1 MTLHARTGSIIGV
14 GPDCV
19 IRDAI
24 IDTDVR
30 IGAGSRLVNSDGV
43 WEADGDGWF
52 IRDGV
57 IPDVTLVPYRWPSLK
72 RVVTILKS
80 SVGAP
85 YWTVGEIDRFDRA
98 FREVCSSSFLR
109 ARPSQ
114 RRLRGWG

>member
-1 MTLHARTGSIIGV
+1 MERSVVMGNRFYEAVDSTGGIGLGV

-43 WEADGDGWF
+43 READGEGWF

-57 IPDVTLVPYRWPSLK
+57 IVVPRKETIPPGT
-72 RVVTILKS
+72 VV
-80 SVGAP
+80 
-85 YWTVGEIDRFDRA
+85 
-98 FREVCSSSFLR
+98 
-109 ARPSQ
+109 
-114 RRLRGWG
+114 